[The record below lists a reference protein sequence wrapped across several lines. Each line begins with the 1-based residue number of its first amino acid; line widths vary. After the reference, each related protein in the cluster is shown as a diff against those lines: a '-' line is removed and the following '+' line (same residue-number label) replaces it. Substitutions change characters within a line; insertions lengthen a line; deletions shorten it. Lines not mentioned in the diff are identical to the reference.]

1 MGPAEAPQAACP
13 AEGGLGAPQVKLFV
27 VAVGT
32 RMPGWVNEAF
42 NEYAKRMPRDL
53 RIELIEVRPEPRSGG
68 KSTAQLLEAEGLRIG
83 RAVPRGAS
91 RVALDE
97 RGRELSTAGFASWL
111 AAQRQDGRDAAFLLG
126 GADGLAPTAKSGAE
140 LLLRLSAM
148 TLPHALARVILAEQL
163 YRASSILHNH
173 PYHRE

>member
-1 MGPAEAPQAACP
+1 M
-13 AEGGLGAPQVKLFV
+13 KLWV
-27 VAVGT
+27 VAVGS
-32 RMPGWVNEAF
+32 RMPGWVDEAF
-42 NEYAKRMPRDL
+42 NDYARRMPRDL

-68 KSTAQLLEAEGLRIG
+68 KSTAQLLEAEGGRLS

-97 RGRELSTAGFASWL
+97 RGRELSTAGFARWL
-111 AAQRQDGRDAAFLLG
+111 TAQRRDGRDTAFLIG
-126 GADGLAPTAKSGAE
+126 GADGLALATKSGAE
-140 LLLRLSAM
+140 LVLRLSAM
-148 TLPHALARVILAEQL
+148 TLPHGLARVLLAEQL

>member
-1 MGPAEAPQAACP
+1 M
-13 AEGGLGAPQVKLFV
+13 KLWV

-32 RMPGWVNEAF
+32 RMPGWVDEAF
-42 NEYAKRMPRDL
+42 NDYARRMPRDL

-68 KSTAQLLEAEGLRIG
+68 KSTAQLLEAEGGRIG

-97 RGRELSTAGFASWL
+97 RGRELGTAGFARWL
-111 AAQRQDGRDAAFLLG
+111 TAQRRDGRDIAFLIG
-126 GADGLAPTAKSGAE
+126 GADGLAPATKSGAE
-140 LLLRLSAM
+140 LVLRLSAM
-148 TLPHALARVILAEQL
+148 TLPHGLARVLLAEQL